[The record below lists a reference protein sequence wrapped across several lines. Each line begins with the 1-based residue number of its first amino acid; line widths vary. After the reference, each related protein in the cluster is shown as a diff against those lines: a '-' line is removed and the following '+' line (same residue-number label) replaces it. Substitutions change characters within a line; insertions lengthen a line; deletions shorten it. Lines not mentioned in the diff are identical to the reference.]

1 MTTIFTMPAPDAE
14 TPSTPTTSLPPF
26 APLIPDFSI
35 ERGQFNQILE
45 NRGVRFMHYRALPC
59 PNINGLDQNSHDP
72 LCPHCDS
79 NNIIYYRPKEI
90 FGHFSG
96 NATQKQFEFNG
107 VFESSTAVVTLP
119 SEYSDGE
126 QADFSVFD
134 KLVAVDFM
142 IQTWEKKEYVNRPIQ
157 QLRYP
162 ILQVEYMVTATS
174 SILKEY
180 FLGIDFNIIDGKIEW
195 ISGRAPSY
203 DSLTDTGQTFSVRYL
218 ARPAYIVANMLR
230 ELRVSQ
236 QVGLD
241 GVKRAVRLPQQLV
254 VKRDFW
260 VNPSDKV
267 GD

>member
-1 MTTIFTMPAPDAE
+1 
-14 TPSTPTTSLPPF
+14 
-26 APLIPDFSI
+26 
-35 ERGQFNQILE
+35 
-45 NRGVRFMHYRALPC
+45 
-59 PNINGLDQNSHDP
+59 
-72 LCPHCDS
+72 
-79 NNIIYYRPKEI
+79 
-90 FGHFSG
+90 
-96 NATQKQFEFNG
+96 
-107 VFESSTAVVTLP
+107 VVTLP

-162 ILQVEYMVTATS
+162 ILQVEYMVTVNGSA
-174 SILKEY
+174 LKEY